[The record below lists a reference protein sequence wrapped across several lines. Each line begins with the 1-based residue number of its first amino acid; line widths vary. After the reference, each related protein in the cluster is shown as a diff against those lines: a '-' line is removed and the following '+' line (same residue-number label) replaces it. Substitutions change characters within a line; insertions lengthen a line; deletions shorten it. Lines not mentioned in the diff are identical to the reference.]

1 MPTNLPPEYFE
12 VEKRYKAA
20 TSIKEKIES
29 LEELIGTIPKHKGTD
44 KLRADLRRRL
54 SKLKDNDQT
63 KKGAGKQET
72 AFHIEKEGAA
82 RVLVIGSTNVG
93 KSSLI
98 AKVTHANPK
107 ISASPF
113 TTWFPTPGMMPIKDI
128 QIQLIDTPPIN
139 REFTEPELFTLM
151 QSSDLLLLMIDLQN
165 SPTAQ
170 LEETLRILE
179 EHRII
184 QLSHKKHYQINKHFK
199 FFPFL
204 FIVNK
209 YDNENYNEDF
219 EILCELLEYPCPLF
233 PISVTNS
240 RNLDIL
246 GEKIYEKLEIMRI
259 YSKPPGKEPD
269 LGQPFVL
276 KKGST
281 IEEFAS
287 KVHKD
292 FSQRLKTAR
301 IWGTGVYDGQMVGK
315 DHVLNDEDIV
325 ELHL

>member
-1 MPTNLPPEYFE
+1 
-12 VEKRYKAA
+12 
-20 TSIKEKIES
+20 
-29 LEELIGTIPKHKGTD
+29 
-44 KLRADLRRRL
+44 
-54 SKLKDNDQT
+54 
-63 KKGAGKQET
+63 
-72 AFHIEKEGAA
+72 
-82 RVLVIGSTNVG
+82 
-93 KSSLI
+93 
-98 AKVTHANPK
+98 
-107 ISASPF
+107 
-113 TTWFPTPGMMPIKDI
+113 
-128 QIQLIDTPPIN
+128 
-139 REFTEPELFTLM
+139 
-151 QSSDLLLLMIDLQN
+151 MIDLQN
-165 SPTAQ
+165 SPTLQ
-170 LEETLRILE
+170 LEDTLKILE
-179 EHRII
+179 EHHIS
-184 QLSHKKHYQINKHFK
+184 QLSNRNLFKENKQFK

-209 YDNENYNEDF
+209 YDNENYDEDF

-233 PISVTNS
+233 PISVTNT
-240 RNLDIL
+240 RNLEIL

-292 FSQRLKTAR
+292 FSLRLKTAR

-315 DHVLNDEDIV
+315 DHVLKDEDIV